1 MFYEQYDAR
10 RGFDFR
16 KTFPNLVEFYD
27 GIDVLEIPQ
36 EDIQASKSVAKDG
49 NKYAKRIVN
58 PRWRS
63 KSCPVKMRGRQ
74 TGESP
79 R

>member
-27 GIDVLEIPQ
+27 GIDVLEIHKK
-36 EDIQASKSVAKDG
+36 IYKHSKSVAKDG
-49 NKYAKRIVN
+49 NKYAKRIVT
-58 PRWRS
+58 
-63 KSCPVKMRGRQ
+63 KMAK
-74 TGESP
+74 
-79 R
+79 